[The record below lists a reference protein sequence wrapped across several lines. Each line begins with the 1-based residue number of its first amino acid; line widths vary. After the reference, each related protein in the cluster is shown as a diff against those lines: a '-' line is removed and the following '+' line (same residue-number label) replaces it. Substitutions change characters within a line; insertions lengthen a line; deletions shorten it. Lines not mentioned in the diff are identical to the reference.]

1 MQMPPVGRTGSV
13 LAVLA
18 LGVALL
24 APMLDPAGHKVAA
37 MIFVVLVLALL
48 LAVYFLP
55 ALIARDRKHHNAA
68 AIFVLNLLLGWT
80 LLGWVAALIWAFAQ
94 PATVS
99 LEGAGS
105 ATAARRA
112 PCPFCAEPILVD
124 ARLCRFC
131 GRKLA
136 SGWGAPSGRT
146 EPHF

>member
-1 MQMPPVGRTGSV
+1 MQMPPIGRTGSV

-18 LGVALL
+18 LGLALL
-24 APMLDPAGHKVAA
+24 APMLNPAGHRVIA

-48 LAVYFLP
+48 LGVYFLP

-94 PATVS
+94 PAIVA

-105 ATAARRA
+105 AAAARRI
-112 PCPFCAEPILVD
+112 PCPFCAEPILAD

-131 GRKLA
+131 GRELA
-136 SGWGAPSGRT
+136 SDWGALPGRA